1 MATIS
6 ENGLAYTST
15 GIYPRLQ
22 LHRSFELFAICF
34 NEFQARKTMD
44 KEDENMKRKVE
55 KYSFPLIE

>member
-15 GIYPRLQ
+15 GICPRLQ
-22 LHRSFELFAICF
+22 LHRSFELFAIYF

-44 KEDENMKRKVE
+44 EEENIKRKVE
-55 KYSFPLIE
+55 KYSLPLIE